1 MNSGVGKKVQR
12 KRTIATVKLGNN
24 ELGYNEQNEHDWLVL
39 VILMEIFLGYNE
51 QNRVITNRI

>member
-12 KRTIATVKLGNN
+12 KRTITTVKLGNN
-24 ELGYNEQNEHDWLVL
+24 ELGYNEPNEHDWLVL